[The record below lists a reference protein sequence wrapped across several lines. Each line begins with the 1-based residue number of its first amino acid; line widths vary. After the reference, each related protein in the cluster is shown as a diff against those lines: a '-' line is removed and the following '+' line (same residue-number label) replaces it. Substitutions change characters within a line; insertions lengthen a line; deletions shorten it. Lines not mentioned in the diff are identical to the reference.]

1 MIPMDLV
8 NNSLTVIIGVGSL
21 GGFVF
26 MQIKGHRDSK
36 KIRRITDQAF
46 SRMKYRCLCDMR
58 KVYNE

>member
-1 MIPMDLV
+1 MIPDLV
-8 NNSLTVIIGVGSL
+8 YNVLTVIIAVSSL

-26 MQIKGHRDSK
+26 RQIKERRDTK
-36 KIRRITDQAF
+36 KMRRITDQAF